1 MSNPWVVVGLTY
13 DGGELQMDDFSIYL
27 NIITGLNETPS
38 VRGDDTIVP
47 GRAGRSEGNR
57 INDIITLVLGGVVM
71 ADPTITDTD
80 ASKANFRSRLRVVR
94 ALFAPDRV
102 RADLVATLEDGSVWT
117 ISARPMNIV
126 TTTLIPGAYWEGSVE
141 LEGYDD
147 WSIAE
152 AS

>member
-1 MSNPWVVVGLTY
+1 MANPWVVIPVTV
-13 DGGELQMDDFSIYL
+13 DGDSVQEDDFSIYL
-27 NIITGLNETPS
+27 SVITGINEVPA
-38 VRGDDTIVP
+38 VRGADTVVP

-57 INDIITLVLGGVVM
+57 INDVLTIVLAGVVM
-71 ADPTITDTD
+71 GTTRAIHRTRMRSLRTLF
-80 ASKANFRSRLRVVR
+80 ASNRSRM
-94 ALFAPDRV
+94 DI
-102 RADLVATLEDGSVWT
+102 VAVAEDGSVWT

-126 TTTLIPGAYWEGSVE
+126 TTTEIEGVYWEGSVE